1 MSTFS
6 PFSPEEKKDNLLQ
19 LQLEAIQAEINALEQ
34 QLKDAK
40 ESGQS
45 VEAIQRL
52 EDEIQ
57 NLTKALRAI

>member
-34 QLKDAK
+34 QLKEAK

-45 VEAIQRL
+45 VEAIQHL

-57 NLTKALRAI
+57 KLTKALRAI